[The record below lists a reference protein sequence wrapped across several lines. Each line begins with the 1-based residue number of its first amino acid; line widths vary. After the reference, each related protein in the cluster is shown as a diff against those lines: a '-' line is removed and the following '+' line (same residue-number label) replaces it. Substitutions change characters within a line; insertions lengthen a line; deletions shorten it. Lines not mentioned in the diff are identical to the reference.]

1 MKITDVAQ
9 CIQYENVDDKYIE
22 RMLIRQAVCLETM
35 FLATANVAMDNS
47 KTETIVAATK
57 LQEAS
62 RKTILVVYEIRHP
75 KKSATF
81 VKQFVNNN
89 QLNQLVTEP
98 DKQPSQ
104 LGETNASPV
113 DYRSEIE
120 TVTIDSSVA
129 PLAPKHRSQNTR
141 RKGSKQ

>member
-62 RKTILVVYEIRHP
+62 RKTILAVYEIRHP

-81 VKQFVNNN
+81 VKQLVNNN
-89 QLNQLVTEP
+89 QLNQLVP

-113 DYRSEIE
+113 DYRSEIK
-120 TVTIDSSVA
+120 TVPIDSSVA

>member
-35 FLATANVAMDNS
+35 FLATANVAMGNS

-62 RKTILVVYEIRHP
+62 RKTILAVYEIRHP

-81 VKQFVNNN
+81 VKQLVNNN
-89 QLNQLVTEP
+89 QLNQLVP

-104 LGETNASPV
+104 LGETNASSV

-120 TVTIDSSVA
+120 TVPIDSSVA

>member
-62 RKTILVVYEIRHP
+62 RKTILAVYEIRHP

-81 VKQFVNNN
+81 VKQLVNNN
-89 QLNQLVTEP
+89 QLNQLVP

-104 LGETNASPV
+104 LGETNASSV

-120 TVTIDSSVA
+120 TVPIDSSVA